1 MSLNDLDQ
9 VIVNNLASMFLMCRE
24 AIPHLKRSNAP
35 SIINLGSTYAFVGAE
50 GSAAYPLTKAGAVSF
65 TETLALELAGDVSRG
80 NSLGPGARVTPLYRS
95 GFRSGPVAPQARAG
109 S

>member
-24 AIPHLKRSNAP
+24 AIPHLRRSNAP

-50 GSAAYPLTKAGAVSF
+50 GSAAYALTKAGAASF
-65 TETLALELAGDVSRG
+65 TKTLALELAGDGIRR
-80 NSLGPGARVTPLYRS
+80 NALGPGATVTPLC
-95 GFRSGPVAPQARAG
+95 ARWLA